1 MLHAREGPQKPWLLR
16 GMQIAVLLAVL
27 RAVARVA
34 SNWKMLWALGASGN
48 EKLPF

>member
-16 GMQIAVLLAVL
+16 GIMQIAVLLAVL
-27 RAVARVA
+27 RAVA